1 MELLIYG
8 TFALLSLVAY
18 AARRVA
24 NKGEE
29 KKISISN
36 INFKSFQ
43 KSFFLVYFL
52 ALLGDWLQGP
62 YVYKLYAFY
71 GFKESQI
78 AILYVVGFASSVLF
92 GTCTGPIA
100 DIWGRRKMAIAF
112 AVIYTFCC
120 LTKLSP
126 NFWWLFVGRLFGGI
140 ATSMLFSTFESWYVY
155 EHSER
160 HGFPSEWIGITFS
173 ITTFWN
179 GIIAILAGIISNVT
193 AETLGYGPVAPFV
206 VALLPLVA
214 CGFMVVNTWE
224 ENYGNRKNNFGSSCL
239 DGLRIIFADEQILL
253 LGAVQ
258 SLLESCM
265 YIFVFLWT
273 PVLDTGS
280 TPLGMVFSCFMVC
293 IMVGSALFS
302 ILSNRGY
309 TEANILKNCLIMIS
323 ATMAICCYTT
333 RPGASFI
340 DTVISFIAF
349 LMLEVSIGMYF
360 PAISY
365 LRGVV
370 IPESNRANVMNWFRV
385 PMNVIT
391 CGALLCLHVD
401 AISEDKRIVFAAC
414 LVLSLTGA
422 FLCKRFIAIFKDEE
436 KKPISE
442 EKEKPGLLEA
452 VEEAKENVEG

>member
-1 MELLIYG
+1 MEILIYG
-8 TFALLSLVAY
+8 TFLVLSLVAY
-18 AARRVA
+18 AARQIA
-24 NKGEE
+24 NTGDE
-29 KKISISN
+29 KKINVSN

-78 AILYVVGFASSVLF
+78 AVLYVAGFASSVLF
-92 GTCTGPIA
+92 GTCTGPLA
-100 DIWGRRKMAIAF
+100 DIWGRRKMAISF

-126 NFWWLFVGRLFGGI
+126 NFWWLFIGRIFGGI

-173 ITTFWN
+173 VTTFWN

-193 AETLGYGPVAPFV
+193 AESLGFGPVAPFV
-206 VALLPLVA
+206 VALLPLVV
-214 CGFMVVNTWE
+214 CGVLVLNTWQ
-224 ENYGNRKNNFGSSCL
+224 ENYGDRKSNFSGSCME
-239 DGLRIIFADEQILL
+239 GLRIIFSDSQVLL
-253 LGAVQ
+253 LGCSQ

-273 PVLDTGS
+273 PVLDTGT

-302 ILSNRGY
+302 ILNNKGY
-309 TEANILKNCLIMIS
+309 SEAHILKTCMMIMS
-323 ATMAICCYTT
+323 ASMAICCVTA
-333 RPGASFI
+333 RPGATST
-340 DTVISFIAF
+340 DTIISFLAF
-349 LMLEVSIGMYF
+349 LLLEVAIGMYF

-365 LRGVV
+365 LRSQV
-370 IPESNRANVMNWFRV
+370 IPESHRANVMNWFRV
-385 PMNVIT
+385 PMNVMT
-391 CGALLCLHVD
+391 CGALLCLHVE
-401 AISEDKRIVFAAC
+401 AISQDKRIVFGAC
-414 LVLSLTGA
+414 FILCIFGTFLSHKFQQA
-422 FLCKRFIAIFKDEE
+422 FRDDNAS
-436 KKPISE
+436 KKPSND
-442 EKEKPGLLEA
+442 GEA
-452 VEEAKENVEG
+452 DVKSGKKLQ